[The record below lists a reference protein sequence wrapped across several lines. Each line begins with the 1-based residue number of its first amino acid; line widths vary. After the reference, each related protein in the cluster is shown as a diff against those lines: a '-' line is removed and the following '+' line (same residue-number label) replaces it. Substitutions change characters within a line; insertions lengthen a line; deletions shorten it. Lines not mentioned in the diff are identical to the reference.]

1 MWVVGPG
8 RRQDWRRVT
17 VNTISIGNPAHHMAK
32 IWIVGVKIYS
42 WIMKSDT
49 GGYDPG
55 EIFSFSARNF
65 LVVVS
70 LPEEGY
76 YHNQSQEKEG
86 PHYYA
91 SFLAPGQG

>member
-8 RRQDWRRVT
+8 RRQDLGRVT
-17 VNTISIGNPAHHMAK
+17 ISTISIGNPAHHMAK
-32 IWIVGVKIYS
+32 IWIVGVKKYN

-55 EIFSFSARNF
+55 DIFSFSARNF
-65 LVVVS
+65 LAVVS

-76 YHNQSQEKEG
+76 Y
-86 PHYYA
+86 
-91 SFLAPGQG
+91 